1 MFFNLILWPQKIK
14 MEVKSF
20 LCNFIKT
27 NFIEIPD
34 EERGVVEANLQEHLM
49 LHVDSIPLM

>member
-1 MFFNLILWPQKIK
+1 
-14 MEVKSF
+14 MEVNSF

-49 LHVDSIPLM
+49 LHVDSIPQMWFTMSNKPQI